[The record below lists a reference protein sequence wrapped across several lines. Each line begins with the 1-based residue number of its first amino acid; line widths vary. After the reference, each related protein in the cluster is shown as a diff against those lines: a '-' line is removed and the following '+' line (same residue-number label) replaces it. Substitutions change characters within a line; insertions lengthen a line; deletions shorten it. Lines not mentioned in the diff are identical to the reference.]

1 MKPSESSS
9 EPSTRITTKKG
20 PCKYGD
26 PFCPCQDGDQCHYE
40 GINPMKPPNEYQSCP
55 KCGTRW
61 LANETLPCP
70 SCNAAPPAQPARMS
84 AQAWHESSPC
94 PFCVDVT
101 DIS

>member
-70 SCNAAPPAQPARMS
+70 SCEKRTPSDTPPVPTIGSNSVTFQS
-84 AQAWHESSPC
+84 FELGDPC
-94 PFCVDVT
+94 P
-101 DIS
+101 